1 MQPFAIV
8 HLFDK
13 VREPALNVLDSPVV
27 PEIDLFS
34 FQGLHETFG
43 HGIVIG
49 VAFAG
54 HADLE
59 PVGLEG
65 LDVLVSGVLHA
76 LVRVVNHPLR
86 RHTGLDRHGQGVQAQ
101 GGIDPPGEGIADRFA
116 GASIQNHRQVH
127 IGGQDPDSGNVG
139 HPDLVDRGD
148 DQMPDPIGIAGVRMA
163 IVGGAHPSALGPAEQ
178 AVLPHEAQHLLVIDS
193 KTFAVEVGRDP
204 SVAVATPL
212 FDHGLNAVTVAQLDV
227 LKTDKTRVL
236 LLNSPSNPTG
246 MIYTSAELTEIG
258 NWAVAH
264 DVLIL
269 ADDIYGR
276 LVYNGNNFTPISTLS
291 DAIKAQ
297 TIIINGVSKTYAMT
311 GWRIGFAVGNPEIIG
326 AMSKIASQTTSNP
339 SAVAQYAAIEA
350 LTGDQSTV
358 ETMRLAFEERLNT
371 ILPLINEV
379 PGFEAIKP
387 QGAFYLFPKVAKAM
401 EMKGFSD
408 RI

>member
-1 MQPFAIV
+1 MVLSNLVNQLEESVTLAASARAKTLKAQGRDILMLTLGEPDFKTPENIAAAATAAIASG
-8 HLFDK
+8 K
-13 VREPALNVLDSPVV
+13 T
-27 PEIDLFS
+27 S
-34 FQGLHETFG
+34 FYTQ
-43 HGIVIG
+43 
-49 VAFAG
+49 A
-54 HADLE
+54 
-59 PVGLEG
+59 
-65 LDVLVSGVLHA
+65 GVLPELKSAVSSYFESFYGYGLAPNEVVVTVGAKFA
-76 LVRVVNHPLR
+76 LYAFFASVLNQDDEVIIPTPYWVSY
-86 RHTGLDRHGQGVQAQ
+86 
-101 GGIDPPGEGIADRFA
+101 AD
-116 GASIQNHRQVH
+116 QVK
-127 IGGQDPDSGNVG
+127 
-139 HPDLVDRGD
+139 
-148 DQMPDPIGIAGVRMA
+148 M
-163 IVGGAHPSALGPAEQ
+163 VGGRPVFS
-178 AVLPHEAQHLLVIDS
+178 
-193 KTFAVEVGRDP
+193 VGTQETD
-204 SVAVATPL
+204 
-212 FDHGLNAVTVAQLDV
+212 FKVTVAQLDV

-311 GWRIGFAVGNPEIIG
+311 GWRIGFAVGDPEIIG

-408 RI
+408 ITAFCDDILEETGVAVVTGAGFGAPENLRLSYATDIETLLAAVKRLKAYMEK

>member
-1 MQPFAIV
+1 M
-8 HLFDK
+8 
-13 VREPALNVLDSPVV
+13 VLSNLVN
-27 PEIDLFS
+27 
-34 FQGLHETFG
+34 Q
-43 HGIVIG
+43 
-49 VAFAG
+49 
-54 HADLE
+54 LE
-59 PVGLEG
+59 ESVTLAASARAKT
-65 LDVLVSGVLHA
+65 LK
-76 LVRVVNHPLR
+76 
-86 RHTGLDRHGQGVQAQ
+86 AQ
-101 GGIDPPGEGIADRFA
+101 GRDILMLTLGEPDFKTPENIAAAATAAIASGKTSFYTQAGGLPEPKSAVSSYFESFYGYGLAPNEVVVTVGAKFA
-116 GASIQNHRQVH
+116 LYAFFASVLNQDDEVIIPTPYWVSYADQVK
-127 IGGQDPDSGNVG
+127 
-139 HPDLVDRGD
+139 
-148 DQMPDPIGIAGVRMA
+148 M
-163 IVGGAHPSALGPAEQ
+163 VGGRP
-178 AVLPHEAQHLLVIDS
+178 V
-193 KTFAVEVGRDP
+193 FAVGTQETD
-204 SVAVATPL
+204 
-212 FDHGLNAVTVAQLDV
+212 FKVTVAQLDV

-408 RI
+408 ITAFCDDILEETGVAVVTGAGFGAPENLRLSYATDIETLLAAVKRLKAYMEK

>member
-1 MQPFAIV
+1 MVLSNLVNQLEESVTLAASARA
-8 HLFDK
+8 K
-13 VREPALNVLDSPVV
+13 VLK
-27 PEIDLFS
+27 
-34 FQGLHETFG
+34 
-43 HGIVIG
+43 
-49 VAFAG
+49 
-54 HADLE
+54 
-59 PVGLEG
+59 
-65 LDVLVSGVLHA
+65 
-76 LVRVVNHPLR
+76 
-86 RHTGLDRHGQGVQAQ
+86 AQ
-101 GGIDPPGEGIADRFA
+101 GRDILMLTLGEPDFKTPENIAAAATAAIASGKTSFYTQAGGLPELKAAVSSYFESFYGYGLAQNEVVVTVGAKFA
-116 GASIQNHRQVH
+116 LYAFFASVLNQDDEVIIPTPYWVSYADQVK
-127 IGGQDPDSGNVG
+127 
-139 HPDLVDRGD
+139 
-148 DQMPDPIGIAGVRMA
+148 M
-163 IVGGAHPSALGPAEQ
+163 VGGRPVFS
-178 AVLPHEAQHLLVIDS
+178 
-193 KTFAVEVGRDP
+193 VGTQETD
-204 SVAVATPL
+204 
-212 FDHGLNAVTVAQLDV
+212 FKVTVDQLNV

-246 MIYTSAELTEIG
+246 MIYTAAELTEIG

-264 DVLIL
+264 NVLIL

-276 LVYNGNNFTPISTLS
+276 LVYNGNDFTPISTLS

-401 EMKGFSD
+401 EMKGFTDVTAFCDDILEETGVAVVTGAGFGAPENLRLSYATD
-408 RI
+408 IETLFAAVKRLKAYMEK

>member
-1 MQPFAIV
+1 MQ
-8 HLFDK
+8 
-13 VREPALNVLDSPVV
+13 N
-27 PEIDLFS
+27 
-34 FQGLHETFG
+34 
-43 HGIVIG
+43 
-49 VAFAG
+49 
-54 HADLE
+54 
-59 PVGLEG
+59 
-65 LDVLVSGVLHA
+65 
-76 LVRVVNHPLR
+76 
-86 RHTGLDRHGQGVQAQ
+86 
-101 GGIDPPGEGIADRFA
+101 
-116 GASIQNHRQVH
+116 QN
-127 IGGQDPDSGNVG
+127 
-139 HPDLVDRGD
+139 
-148 DQMPDPIGIAGVRMA
+148 
-163 IVGGAHPSALGPAEQ
+163 E
-178 AVLPHEAQHLLVIDS
+178 
-193 KTFAVEVGRDP
+193 
-204 SVAVATPL
+204 
-212 FDHGLNAVTVAQLDV
+212 AQLDV

-408 RI
+408 ITAFCDDILEETGVAVVTGAGFGAPENLRLSYATDIETLLAAVKRLKAYMEK

>member
-1 MQPFAIV
+1 M
-8 HLFDK
+8 
-13 VREPALNVLDSPVV
+13 VLSNLVN
-27 PEIDLFS
+27 
-34 FQGLHETFG
+34 Q
-43 HGIVIG
+43 
-49 VAFAG
+49 
-54 HADLE
+54 LE
-59 PVGLEG
+59 ESVTLAASARAKT
-65 LDVLVSGVLHA
+65 LK
-76 LVRVVNHPLR
+76 
-86 RHTGLDRHGQGVQAQ
+86 AQ
-101 GGIDPPGEGIADRFA
+101 GRDILMLTLGEPDFKTPENIAAAATAAIASGKTSFYTQAGGLPELKSAVSSYFESFYGYGLAPNEVVVTVGAKFA
-116 GASIQNHRQVH
+116 LYAFFASVLNQDDEVIIPTPYWVSYADQVK
-127 IGGQDPDSGNVG
+127 
-139 HPDLVDRGD
+139 
-148 DQMPDPIGIAGVRMA
+148 M
-163 IVGGAHPSALGPAEQ
+163 VGGRP
-178 AVLPHEAQHLLVIDS
+178 V
-193 KTFAVEVGRDP
+193 FAVGTQETD
-204 SVAVATPL
+204 
-212 FDHGLNAVTVAQLDV
+212 FKVTVAQLDV

-326 AMSKIASQTTSNP
+326 AMSKIASQTTSNT

-408 RI
+408 ITAFCDDILEETGVAVVTGAGFGAPENLRLSYATDIETLLAAVKRLKAYMEK

>member
-1 MQPFAIV
+1 M
-8 HLFDK
+8 
-13 VREPALNVLDSPVV
+13 VLSNLVN
-27 PEIDLFS
+27 
-34 FQGLHETFG
+34 Q
-43 HGIVIG
+43 
-49 VAFAG
+49 
-54 HADLE
+54 LE
-59 PVGLEG
+59 ESVTLAASARAKT
-65 LDVLVSGVLHA
+65 LK
-76 LVRVVNHPLR
+76 
-86 RHTGLDRHGQGVQAQ
+86 AQ
-101 GGIDPPGEGIADRFA
+101 GRDILMLTLGEPDFKTPENIAAAATAAIASGKTSFYTQAGGLPELKEAVSSYFESFYGYGLAQNEVVVTVGAKFA
-116 GASIQNHRQVH
+116 LYAFFASVLNQDDEVIIPTPYWVSYADQVK
-127 IGGQDPDSGNVG
+127 
-139 HPDLVDRGD
+139 
-148 DQMPDPIGIAGVRMA
+148 M
-163 IVGGAHPSALGPAEQ
+163 VGGRPVFS
-178 AVLPHEAQHLLVIDS
+178 
-193 KTFAVEVGRDP
+193 VGTQETD
-204 SVAVATPL
+204 
-212 FDHGLNAVTVAQLDV
+212 FKVTVAQLND

-246 MIYTSAELTEIG
+246 MIYTAAELTEIG

-276 LVYNGNNFTPISTLS
+276 LVYNGNDFTPISTLS

-311 GWRIGFAVGNPEIIG
+311 GWRIGFAVGDPEIIG

-408 RI
+408 ITAFCDDILEETGVAVVTGAGFGAPENLRLSYATDIKTLLAAVKRLKAYMEK

>member
-1 MQPFAIV
+1 M
-8 HLFDK
+8 
-13 VREPALNVLDSPVV
+13 VLSNLVN
-27 PEIDLFS
+27 
-34 FQGLHETFG
+34 Q
-43 HGIVIG
+43 
-49 VAFAG
+49 
-54 HADLE
+54 LE
-59 PVGLEG
+59 ESVTLAASARAKT
-65 LDVLVSGVLHA
+65 LK
-76 LVRVVNHPLR
+76 
-86 RHTGLDRHGQGVQAQ
+86 AQ
-101 GGIDPPGEGIADRFA
+101 GRDILMLTLGEPDFKTPENIAAAATAAIASGKTSFYTQAGGLPELKSAVSSYFESFYGYGLAPNEVVVTVGAKFA
-116 GASIQNHRQVH
+116 LYAFFASVLNQDDEVIIPTPYWVSYADQVK
-127 IGGQDPDSGNVG
+127 
-139 HPDLVDRGD
+139 
-148 DQMPDPIGIAGVRMA
+148 M
-163 IVGGAHPSALGPAEQ
+163 VGGRP
-178 AVLPHEAQHLLVIDS
+178 V
-193 KTFAVEVGRDP
+193 FAVGTQETD
-204 SVAVATPL
+204 
-212 FDHGLNAVTVAQLDV
+212 FKVTVAQLDV

-246 MIYTSAELTEIG
+246 MIYTAAELTEIG

-408 RI
+408 ITAFCDDILEETGVAVVTGAGFGAPENLRLSYATDIETLLAAVKRLKAYMEK

>member
-1 MQPFAIV
+1 M
-8 HLFDK
+8 
-13 VREPALNVLDSPVV
+13 VLSNLVN
-27 PEIDLFS
+27 
-34 FQGLHETFG
+34 Q
-43 HGIVIG
+43 
-49 VAFAG
+49 
-54 HADLE
+54 LE
-59 PVGLEG
+59 ESVTLAASARAKT
-65 LDVLVSGVLHA
+65 LK
-76 LVRVVNHPLR
+76 
-86 RHTGLDRHGQGVQAQ
+86 AQ
-101 GGIDPPGEGIADRFA
+101 GRDILMLTLGEPDFKTPENIAAAATAAIASGKTSFYTQAGGLPELKAAVSSYFESFYGYGLAQNEVVVTVGAKFA
-116 GASIQNHRQVH
+116 LYAFFASVLNQDDEVIIPTPYWVSYADQVK
-127 IGGQDPDSGNVG
+127 
-139 HPDLVDRGD
+139 
-148 DQMPDPIGIAGVRMA
+148 M
-163 IVGGAHPSALGPAEQ
+163 VGGRPVFS
-178 AVLPHEAQHLLVIDS
+178 
-193 KTFAVEVGRDP
+193 VGTQETD
-204 SVAVATPL
+204 
-212 FDHGLNAVTVAQLDV
+212 FKVTVAQLND

-246 MIYTSAELTEIG
+246 MIYTAAELTEIG

-276 LVYNGNNFTPISTLS
+276 LVYNGNDFTPISTLS

-311 GWRIGFAVGNPEIIG
+311 GWRIGFAVGDPEIIG

-408 RI
+408 ITAFCDDILEETGVAVVTGAGFGAPENLRLSYATDIKTLLAAVKRLKAYMEK

>member
-1 MQPFAIV
+1 M
-8 HLFDK
+8 
-13 VREPALNVLDSPVV
+13 VLSNLVN
-27 PEIDLFS
+27 
-34 FQGLHETFG
+34 Q
-43 HGIVIG
+43 
-49 VAFAG
+49 
-54 HADLE
+54 LE
-59 PVGLEG
+59 ESVTLAASARAKT
-65 LDVLVSGVLHA
+65 LK
-76 LVRVVNHPLR
+76 
-86 RHTGLDRHGQGVQAQ
+86 AQ
-101 GGIDPPGEGIADRFA
+101 GRDILMLTLGEPDFKTPENIAAAATAAIASGKTSFYTQAGGLPELKAAVSSYFESFYGYGLAQNEVVVTVGAKFA
-116 GASIQNHRQVH
+116 LYAFFASVLNQDDEVIIPTPYWVSYADQVK
-127 IGGQDPDSGNVG
+127 
-139 HPDLVDRGD
+139 
-148 DQMPDPIGIAGVRMA
+148 M
-163 IVGGAHPSALGPAEQ
+163 VGGRPVFS
-178 AVLPHEAQHLLVIDS
+178 
-193 KTFAVEVGRDP
+193 VGTQETD
-204 SVAVATPL
+204 
-212 FDHGLNAVTVAQLDV
+212 FKVTVAQLNA

-246 MIYTSAELTEIG
+246 MIYTAAELTEIG

-276 LVYNGNNFTPISTLS
+276 LVYNGNDFTPISTLS

-311 GWRIGFAVGNPEIIG
+311 GWRIGFAVGDPEIIG

-350 LTGDQSTV
+350 LTGDQATV
-358 ETMRLAFEERLNT
+358 ETMRLAFEKRLNT

-408 RI
+408 ITAFCDDILEETGVAVVTGAGFGAPENLRLSYATDIETLLTAVKHLKAYMEK

>member
-1 MQPFAIV
+1 M
-8 HLFDK
+8 
-13 VREPALNVLDSPVV
+13 VLSNLVN
-27 PEIDLFS
+27 
-34 FQGLHETFG
+34 Q
-43 HGIVIG
+43 
-49 VAFAG
+49 
-54 HADLE
+54 LE
-59 PVGLEG
+59 ESVTLAASARAKT
-65 LDVLVSGVLHA
+65 LK
-76 LVRVVNHPLR
+76 
-86 RHTGLDRHGQGVQAQ
+86 AQ
-101 GGIDPPGEGIADRFA
+101 GRDILMLTLGEPDFKTPENIAAAATAAIASGKTSFYTQAGGLPELKAAVSSYFESFYGYGLAPNEVVVTVGAKFA
-116 GASIQNHRQVH
+116 LYAFFASVLNQDDEVIIPTPYWVSYADQVK
-127 IGGQDPDSGNVG
+127 
-139 HPDLVDRGD
+139 
-148 DQMPDPIGIAGVRMA
+148 M
-163 IVGGAHPSALGPAEQ
+163 VGGRP
-178 AVLPHEAQHLLVIDS
+178 V
-193 KTFAVEVGRDP
+193 FAVGTQETD
-204 SVAVATPL
+204 
-212 FDHGLNAVTVAQLDV
+212 FKVTVAQLDV

-246 MIYTSAELTEIG
+246 MIYTAAELTEIG

-408 RI
+408 ITAFCDDILEETGVAVVTGAGFGAPENLRLSYATDIETLLAAVKRLKAYMEK

>member
-1 MQPFAIV
+1 M
-8 HLFDK
+8 
-13 VREPALNVLDSPVV
+13 VLSNLVN
-27 PEIDLFS
+27 
-34 FQGLHETFG
+34 Q
-43 HGIVIG
+43 
-49 VAFAG
+49 
-54 HADLE
+54 LE
-59 PVGLEG
+59 ESVTLAASARAKT
-65 LDVLVSGVLHA
+65 LK
-76 LVRVVNHPLR
+76 
-86 RHTGLDRHGQGVQAQ
+86 AQ
-101 GGIDPPGEGIADRFA
+101 GRDILMLTLGEPDFKTPENIAAAATAAIASGKTSFYTQAGGLPELKSAVSSYFESFYGYGLAQNEVVVTVGAKFA
-116 GASIQNHRQVH
+116 LYAFFASVLNQDDEVIIPTPYWVSYADQVK
-127 IGGQDPDSGNVG
+127 
-139 HPDLVDRGD
+139 
-148 DQMPDPIGIAGVRMA
+148 M
-163 IVGGAHPSALGPAEQ
+163 VGGRPVFS
-178 AVLPHEAQHLLVIDS
+178 
-193 KTFAVEVGRDP
+193 VGTQETD
-204 SVAVATPL
+204 
-212 FDHGLNAVTVAQLDV
+212 FKVTVAQLDV

-408 RI
+408 ITAFCDDILEETGVAVVTGAGFGAPENLRLSYATDIETLLAAVKRLKAYMEK

>member
-1 MQPFAIV
+1 M
-8 HLFDK
+8 
-13 VREPALNVLDSPVV
+13 VLSNLVN
-27 PEIDLFS
+27 
-34 FQGLHETFG
+34 Q
-43 HGIVIG
+43 
-49 VAFAG
+49 
-54 HADLE
+54 LE
-59 PVGLEG
+59 ESVTLAASARAKT
-65 LDVLVSGVLHA
+65 LK
-76 LVRVVNHPLR
+76 
-86 RHTGLDRHGQGVQAQ
+86 AQ
-101 GGIDPPGEGIADRFA
+101 GRDILMLTLGEPDFKTPENIAAAATAAIASGKTSFYTQAGGLPELKAAVSSYFESFYGYGLAQNEVVVTVGAKFA
-116 GASIQNHRQVH
+116 LYAFFASVLNQDDEVIIPTPYWVSYADQVK
-127 IGGQDPDSGNVG
+127 
-139 HPDLVDRGD
+139 
-148 DQMPDPIGIAGVRMA
+148 M
-163 IVGGAHPSALGPAEQ
+163 VGGRPVFS
-178 AVLPHEAQHLLVIDS
+178 
-193 KTFAVEVGRDP
+193 VGTQETD
-204 SVAVATPL
+204 
-212 FDHGLNAVTVAQLDV
+212 FKVTVAQLNA

-246 MIYTSAELTEIG
+246 MIYTAAELTEIG

-276 LVYNGNNFTPISTLS
+276 LVYNGNDFTPISTLS

-358 ETMRLAFEERLNT
+358 ETMRLAFEKRLNT

-408 RI
+408 ITAFCDDILEETGVAVVTGAGFGAPENLRLSYATDIETLLAAVKRLKAYMEK